1 MTNNNQNNDDMKYFY
16 LPIANFIGIFMLFM
30 YVMIAKDINTRA
42 LEQVEKL
49 EQQVQNQEKMI
60 NFLVTADK
68 NASKSDTIV
77 ININK
82 K

>member
-1 MTNNNQNNDDMKYFY
+1 MSNNNQNNGNMKYFY
-16 LPIANFIGIFMLFM
+16 LPIANFIGIFMLAMF
-30 YVMIAKDINTRA
+30 VMITRDFNERA
-42 LEQVEKL
+42 LEKVEQL
-49 EQQVQNQEKMI
+49 ELQVQNQEKMI
-60 NFLVTADK
+60 NFLVTSDK